1 MKFSE
6 VIGQEPLKRRLMTME
21 AEGRVPHALLL
32 SGSTGYGS
40 LALAIAFGSYLLGQR
55 GEDTNPNTE
64 AMLRTY
70 QHPDLHFVF
79 PVIRPVGTPAERK
92 ITTEDFL
99 RQWTNLL
106 METPYFTFEEWLER
120 MRAENQQATI
130 PVAEGELIH
139 HKLSLK
145 ASQGGRKVCIIWLPE
160 RMHPACANKL
170 LKLLE
175 EPPRDTVFALVSE
188 TPQLLLETILSRTQ
202 RLEVKRID
210 DEALCEALVQR
221 RGIEKAVA
229 QELAHVVRGN
239 WLRAVESLESENEKE
254 EFRTLFMSIMRLAYR
269 RDPKGMKSWTESVV
283 AFGREKQRRFLTYVA
298 EQLRENFAFNFHHPE
313 MVFLTHEEQAF
324 SKNFAP
330 FVNHGNVG
338 ELLSLVDHTTE
349 AIGQNANPKMQFYYF
364 ALRLTSLIQ
373 RKI

>member
-1 MKFSE
+1 M
-6 VIGQEPLKRRLMTME
+6 KRRLMTME

-40 LALAIAFGSYLLGQR
+40 LALAIAFASYLLGQR
-55 GEDTNPNTE
+55 EEGTNPNTE

-79 PVIRPVGTPAERK
+79 PTIRPVGTPSERK
-92 ITTEDFL
+92 ITTEDYL

-106 METPYFTFEEWLER
+106 LETPYFTFEEWLER

-145 ASQGGRKVCIIWLPE
+145 ASQGGRKVCVVWLPE

-175 EPPRDTVFALVSE
+175 EPPRDTVFVLVSE
-188 TPQLLLETILSRTQ
+188 APQLLLETILSRTQ

-210 DEALCEALVQR
+210 DEALCEALVKR
-221 RGIEKAVA
+221 RGIEKDVA
-229 QELAHVVRGN
+229 QEMAHVVRGN
-239 WLRAVESLESENEKE
+239 WLRAVENLESENEKE

-269 RDPKGMKSWTESVV
+269 RDPKGMKAWMESVV
-283 AFGREKQRRFLTYVA
+283 AFGREKQRRFLSYTA
-298 EQLRENFAFNFHHPE
+298 EQIRENFAYNFHHPE
-313 MVFLTHEEQAF
+313 MVFLTREEQAF

-330 FVNHGNVG
+330 YINNSNVG
-338 ELLSLVDHTTE
+338 ELLALVDHTVE
-349 AIGQNANPKMQFYYF
+349 AVGQNANPKMQFYYF
-364 ALRLTSLIQ
+364 ALKLTSLIQ
-373 RKI
+373 RRI